1 MMKKDELIYT
11 SVELSLPPTWC
22 RIAHVIQIL
31 SQPFYILV
39 WAHQVLVSGRPN
51 TQDRGRHVYTRVDQL
66 STLSS
71 VALFSTPQ
79 LLLVCLEYFSE
90 PFSVPSAN
98 KRSVPLMV
106 YFYVDSIGRWQTRK
120 RTFRRRR
127 RLVDPRPNFFFLFAE
142 TEIFNSGRSRD
153 FRRTSAWLQLCL
165 CLLFLVLA
173 ISICQWHATHT
184 QVMCV
189 VHFFLFG
196 GCVRPSNFQG
206 YKSHKEQVSDVEKE
220 KKNL

>member
-1 MMKKDELIYT
+1 MVRNDEEIWTHLYY
-11 SVELSLPPTWC
+11 SVELSPPTWC

-51 TQDRGRHVYTRVDQL
+51 TQDSGRHVYTRVDQL
-66 STLSS
+66 STLSRLS
-71 VALFSTPQ
+71 PLFSTSQ

-106 YFYVDSIGRWQTRK
+106 NFYVDSIGRWQTRK

-127 RLVDPRPNFFFLFAE
+127 RRPVDPRPNFLFCFAE
-142 TEIFNSGRSRD
+142 TEIFKSGRSRD
-153 FRRTSAWLQLCL
+153 FRRTSAWFQLCL
-165 CLLFLVLA
+165 CLFVFGA
-173 ISICQWHATHT
+173 GDIDMPVACDTHT
-184 QVMCV
+184 SHVCRS
-189 VHFFLFG
+189 LLPLWW
-196 GCVRPSNFQG
+196 VRPSVQL
-206 YKSHKEQVSDVEKE
+206 SRV
-220 KKNL
+220 

>member
-1 MMKKDELIYT
+1 MYTQELINYL
-11 SVELSLPPTWC
+11 LS
-22 RIAHVIQIL
+22 
-31 SQPFYILV
+31 
-39 WAHQVLVSGRPN
+39 
-51 TQDRGRHVYTRVDQL
+51 
-66 STLSS
+66 LSS
-71 VALFSTPQ
+71 VALFSTSQ

-106 YFYVDSIGRWQTRK
+106 NFYVDSIGRWQTRK

-127 RLVDPRPNFFFLFAE
+127 RPVDPSAEFSLLFAE

-165 CLLFLVLA
+165 CLFVFGA
-173 ISICQWHATHT
+173 GNIDMPVACDTHTHT

-206 YKSHKEQVSDVEKE
+206 YKSHKEQVSDVEK
-220 KKNL
+220 NL